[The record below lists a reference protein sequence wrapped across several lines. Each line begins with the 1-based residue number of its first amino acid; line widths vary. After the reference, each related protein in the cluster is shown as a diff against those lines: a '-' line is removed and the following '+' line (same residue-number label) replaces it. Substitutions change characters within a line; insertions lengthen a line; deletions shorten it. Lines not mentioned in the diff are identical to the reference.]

1 MYVKSKTKYL
11 LLCKRWRSNTLRF
24 MTGDTILLSV
34 WQQLSEMSGDS
45 VYAEAVNKLSQVWMG
60 MSVKLKCVGCRFP
73 SRLSQW
79 LPCLQFICEVC
90 VCVCVCVCVWVRV
103 CVMVLKFD
111 VQEENLI
118 LKFVLLSDVRQWPIF
133 IGLRTSLV
141 IFVLCLCACA
151 SVSLSV
157 CQEMALLLLL
167 GWRKA
172 VF

>member
-1 MYVKSKTKYL
+1 MWNLKRNIYFYVRGGAPTHCGLWQVTQCFWVFDSSLVKCQVTASMPRQSISYHRFEWECL
-11 LLCKRWRSNTLRF
+11 LS
-24 MTGDTILLSV
+24 LSV
-34 WQQLSEMSGDS
+34 WAVDFHQDS
-45 VYAEAVNKLSQVWMG
+45 VS
-60 MSVKLKCVGCRFP
+60 GCHAHNLYVR
-73 SRLSQW
+73 
-79 LPCLQFICEVC
+79 
-90 VCVCVCVCVWVRV
+90 CVCVCVWVRV

-111 VQEENLI
+111 VQEDNLI
-118 LKFVLLSDVRQWPIF
+118 SKFVLLSDVRQWPIF